1 MSVADSRPGISF
13 FLFYPD
19 GWALSERSGWQELGG
34 EADGSNLKIVTEAEP
49 SSDDPDGPL

>member
-1 MSVADSRPGISF
+1 M
-13 FLFYPD
+13 
-19 GWALSERSGWQELGG
+19 ALSERFRWLEELGG